1 MRAMLAA
8 LACLLC
14 AQTAP
19 AAVGYQTLVLQD
31 DASRPLPV
39 AVWYPAADGAA
50 LRLQGD
56 NPLFVGQPVA
66 ADAPPL
72 PGRYP
77 LVLLS
82 HGFGGNRD
90 NQGWLAQ
97 ALVAH
102 GYMVAAATHPGTSTG
117 SAFNAQSAALW
128 QRPRDLSRLL
138 DALQASPRWAP
149 LLDGKR
155 VAAIG
160 HSLGGWTVMMSAGAR
175 FDPAQFDD
183 DCRQHG
189 ELAVCRV
196 YAALG
201 SGRDAANRGQLQ
213 ANWRDARIGAVVTLD
228 LGLAR
233 GFTRSSLQQ
242 LPVPALVI
250 AAGAPNPHLPA
261 ALESADMAAKL
272 PAGTAYVVLPEAAH
286 MSFLPYCKPGAAA
299 LLVGEPEDDRILC
312 DDGEPGGRHAV
323 HDKVTARVLAFL
335 LQVWGG
341 GQP

>member
-1 MRAMLAA
+1 MKAMLAA

-14 AQTAP
+14 VQNATAG
-19 AAVGYQTLVLQD
+19 VGYQTLVLQD
-31 DASRPLPV
+31 DASRPLQV
-39 AVWYPAADGAA
+39 ALWYPAADGVP

-56 NPLFVGQPVA
+56 SPLFVGLPVA
-66 ADAPPL
+66 ADVPPQ

-90 NQGWLAQ
+90 NQGWLAH
-97 ALVAH
+97 ALATH
-102 GYMVAAATHPGTSTG
+102 GYVVAAATHPGTSTD
-117 SAFNAQSAALW
+117 SVFNAQSAALW

-138 DALQASPRWAP
+138 DAVLASPRWAP

-183 DCRQHG
+183 DCRQHD
-189 ELAVCRV
+189 ELAACRV
-196 YAALG
+196 YAVLG
-201 SGRDAANRGQLQ
+201 SGRDAANRRQLQ
-213 ANWRDARIGAVVTLD
+213 ADWRDARIGAVVTLD

-242 LPVPALVI
+242 LPVPALVV

-272 PAGTAYVVLPEAAH
+272 PAGTTYLVLPEAAH
-286 MSFLPYCKPGAAA
+286 MSFLPHCKPGAAG
-299 LLVGEPEDDRILC
+299 LLAGEPEDDRILC

-335 LQVWGG
+335 RQVWGG